1 MCERGGAG
9 APFSWGGRYKLL
21 HFFLNQRY
29 ELEPSTLVH
38 ARQELA
44 KMPADADEHGAA
56 QSTVEHMIEQL
67 QARPAEIS
75 AEAPR
80 DLGGMPSEQS
90 FEEMWEQ
97 LAVLNKR
104 VQAMHRSARSI
115 RHLICDML
123 ACYRWKQRRPVPTEQ
138 RSSRINC

>member
-1 MCERGGAG
+1 M
-9 APFSWGGRYKLL
+9 
-21 HFFLNQRY
+21 NQRY

-38 ARQELA
+38 ARQDLA
-44 KMPADADEHGAA
+44 KTSADADERGAA
-56 QSTVEHMIEQL
+56 QSTVEHIIEQL

-80 DLGGMPSEQS
+80 GSGRMASEQS

-97 LAVLNKR
+97 FAALNKR
-104 VQAMHRSARSI
+104 VQAMHRSPRSI

-123 ACYRWKQRRPVPTEQ
+123 ACYRWKQRRPVLTEQ

>member
-1 MCERGGAG
+1 M
-9 APFSWGGRYKLL
+9 
-21 HFFLNQRY
+21 
-29 ELEPSTLVH
+29 H

-44 KMPADADEHGAA
+44 KMPADANGRGAA
-56 QSTVEHMIEQL
+56 QSTVEHIIEQL

-75 AEAPR
+75 AEVPR
-80 DLGGMPSEQS
+80 GSEGMTSEQS

-104 VQAMHRSARSI
+104 VQAMHRSPRSI
-115 RHLICDML
+115 RHVICDML

-138 RSSRINC
+138 RSSQINC